1 MKNVRLHSFLL
12 ALTLGAGAYTVNF
25 AGLPA
30 VSTLAEKGTLPP
42 IVSPTSPKKP
52 RPVAHEKGTILADAG
67 TVNPPIVVIGPDA
80 PKKPGPVAHESDSTI
95 ADAGTVKPPI
105 VVIGPNPPK
114 DPAPVVRELES

>member
-1 MKNVRLHSFLL
+1 MKNVSLHSFLL

-30 VSTLAEKGTLPP
+30 VSTLADKGTLPP
-42 IVSPTSPKKP
+42 IVSPTSPKNP
-52 RPVAHEKGTILADAG
+52 RPVAHEKSAILADAG
-67 TVNPPIVVIGPDA
+67 TVKPPIVVIGPDA

-114 DPAPVVRELES
+114 DPAPVAHELEG